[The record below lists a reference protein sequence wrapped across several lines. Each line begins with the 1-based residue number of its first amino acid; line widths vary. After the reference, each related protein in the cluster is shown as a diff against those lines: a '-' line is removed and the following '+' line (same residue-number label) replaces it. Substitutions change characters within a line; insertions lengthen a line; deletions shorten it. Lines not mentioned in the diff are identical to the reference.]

1 MNKYS
6 KEFKITMCDLV
17 RERAQIKSVEQ
28 ALIEVSVE
36 AQMPYSTL
44 RNWYYPNSYDKYR
57 ANKGWND

>member
-1 MNKYS
+1 MAL
-6 KEFKITMCDLV
+6 CDLV
-17 RERAQIKSVEQ
+17 RQRAQMKSVEQ

-57 ANKGWND
+57 VNKGWNS

>member
-6 KEFKITMCDLV
+6 REFKTAMCDLV
-17 RERAQIKSVEQ
+17 RERAQTKSVEQ

-44 RNWYYPNSYDKYR
+44 RNWYYPNSYDKYCV
-57 ANKGWND
+57 NKGWND